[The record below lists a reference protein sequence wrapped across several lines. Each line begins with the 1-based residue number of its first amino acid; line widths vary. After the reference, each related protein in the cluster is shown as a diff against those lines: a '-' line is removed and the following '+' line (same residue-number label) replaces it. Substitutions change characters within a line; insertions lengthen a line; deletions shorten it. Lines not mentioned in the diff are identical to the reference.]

1 MWVVHTSGSRRGR
14 VPLEL
19 EEVVWVLIWVLETKV
34 GSSGRTMG
42 ALELDLT
49 HYSIQS
55 FPLASKA

>member
-1 MWVVHTSGSRRGR
+1 MGGAYQWKPEGQGPSGAGGGC
-14 VPLEL
+14 VGVDLGA
-19 EEVVWVLIWVLETKV
+19 ETKV

-49 HYSIQS
+49 HYSTQS